1 MTFVGAVLGVAAG
14 ALAALS
20 VGWAASRFFT
30 GGLTRSEKIA
40 WSFAV
45 GLLVQATLF
54 VVLLSISPGAGALP
68 ILAIDAAIVAATLLA
83 RRPLLLHRPAQRRD
97 MDLTPWSE
105 GRAFVVALL
114 AIAAVGW
121 LVFLVAALSEP
132 MWATDY
138 LAMWG
143 LKGKT
148 IFEAGFIPRRLFQDP
163 ALSWG
168 RPDHPLFVPLS
179 LATLASLSGGWND
192 QALAL
197 FFALW
202 ILGVWGF
209 LTRRGSPLAGAS
221 AAALV
226 SVCFP
231 LYRAVNAGLAEI
243 PLAFALV
250 LASSAFFDA
259 LGTGSRSA
267 MTRLFLAS
275 LLCAWIKPEGTLFVL
290 LLAGVLWVRQR
301 TRLVDTWKSGGWAL
315 VVPPVLHSSLMFFLC
330 RPIPPR
336 DFDPTFFEP
345 RRWSELMSRFGIVV
359 ARILDTELVPAWVPV
374 LAIGLFLLVTRR
386 GLTDPLLAV
395 FALQILGYVAAFSIS
410 SFDPIWKVDSCFQ
423 RIVATLF
430 PASALVLGARVGGG
444 SRTVSRHPRAPTSRD
459 GRVADRLTSSPGNHA
474 SGTTPGSARK
484 AAEEVTHTLLEIR
497 PAGDLNERSRVW

>member
-1 MTFVGAVLGVAAG
+1 MTFSAAVLGVLAA
-14 ALAALS
+14 ALAGSA
-20 VGWAASRFFT
+20 VGWAVSRLFT
-30 GGLTRSEKIA
+30 GGLTRPEKVA
-40 WSFAV
+40 WSFAA
-45 GLLVQATLF
+45 GLLVQAILF
-54 VVLLSISPGAGALP
+54 LIVVSIRPGRAVGPLLVL
-68 ILAIDAAIVAATLLA
+68 DAALVAASVLT
-83 RRPLLLHRPAQRRD
+83 RRPASTHFPRLPQAGHPL
-97 MDLTPWSE
+97 
-105 GRAFVVALL
+105 VVALL
-114 AIAAVGW
+114 ATAAIAW
-121 LVFLVAALSEP
+121 LIFLVSAISEP

-148 IFEAGFIPRRLFQDP
+148 IFETGFIPRRLFQDP
-163 ALSWG
+163 ALAWG
-168 RPDHPLFVPLS
+168 RPDHPLLVPLS

-197 FFALW
+197 LFPLCELAT

-209 LTRRGSPLAGAS
+209 LARRESPLAGAS

-250 LASSAFFDA
+250 LASCAFFDA

-275 LLCAWIKPEGTLFVL
+275 FLSAWIKPEGTLFVL

-315 VVPPVLHSSLMFFLC
+315 VAPPVLHASLMFFLA

-345 RRWSELMSRFGIVV
+345 RRWSELLSRFGSVL
-359 ARILDTELVPAWVPV
+359 ARILGTEVPRVWVPL
-374 LAIGLFLLVTRR
+374 LAIGIFLLLTRR
-386 GLTDPLLAV
+386 GLADPLLAV
-395 FALQILGYVAAFSIS
+395 FALQILGYLAAFSIS
-410 SFDPIWKVDSCFQ
+410 SYDPMWKVDSSFQ
-423 RIVATLF
+423 RIVATLY
-430 PASALVLGARVGGG
+430 PALALVLGARMGGEAAGGAVATGVRPPVEMAG
-444 SRTVSRHPRAPTSRD
+444 SRID
-459 GRVADRLTSSPGNHA
+459 
-474 SGTTPGSARK
+474 
-484 AAEEVTHTLLEIR
+484 
-497 PAGDLNERSRVW
+497 

>member
-1 MTFVGAVLGVAAG
+1 MTFVDAVLGVLAG
-14 ALAALS
+14 ALAAS
-20 VGWAASRFFT
+20 IVGWAASRFFT
-30 GGLTRSEKIA
+30 GALSRSEKLA
-40 WSFAV
+40 WSFAT
-45 GLLVQATLF
+45 GLLIQAVLF
-54 VVLLSISPGAGALP
+54 VIVVSILPGHALVPLLVLDAVIVSAGSL
-68 ILAIDAAIVAATLLA
+68 I
-83 RRPLLLHRPAQRRD
+83 RRPRRPARE
-97 MDLTPWSE
+97 PWGQAGILVIS
-105 GRAFVVALL
+105 LL
-114 AIAAVGW
+114 AIAAIAW
-121 LVFLVAALSEP
+121 ALFLVSALSEP

-168 RPDHPLFVPLS
+168 RPDHPLLVPLS

-197 FFALW
+197 FFALCELAT

-209 LTRRGSPLAGAS
+209 LARRVSPLAGAS

-250 LASSAFFDA
+250 LASCAFFDA

-275 LLCAWIKPEGTLFVL
+275 LLSAWIKPEGTLFVL

-301 TRLVDTWKSGGWAL
+301 TRLVDTWKAGGWAL
-315 VVPPVLHSSLMFFLC
+315 VVPPVLHAGVMFFLC

-345 RRWSELMSRFGIVV
+345 RRWSELLSRFGMVL
-359 ARILDTELVPAWVPV
+359 ARILGTEVPRVWVPV
-374 LAIGLFLLVTRR
+374 LAIGLFLLLTRR
-386 GLTDPLLAV
+386 GLADPLLAV
-395 FALQILGYVAAFSIS
+395 FALQILAYLAAFSIS
-410 SFDPIWKVDSCFQ
+410 PFDPMWKIDSCFQ
-423 RIVATLF
+423 RIMATLF
-430 PASALVLGARVGGG
+430 PAFALVLGARVGGEKTRQPVG
-444 SRTVSRHPRAPTSRD
+444 T
-459 GRVADRLTSSPGNHA
+459 RVRPPVEMAA
-474 SGTTPGSARK
+474 SQ
-484 AAEEVTHTLLEIR
+484 I
-497 PAGDLNERSRVW
+497 D